1 MLAFARRQ
9 SSCLAHIKA
18 SATTDN
24 GAEPMA
30 SPPTLDIDQL
40 LTPIDGDNPAG
51 VDLRE
56 DVSPTSDYYAVKD
69 ARSAARAAERS
80 LEAEDEP
87 GALPEEWRTI
97 LNTAPDLIQT
107 KSKDLELT
115 SWLIE
120 ALLRAHGFAGMRD
133 GFRLAA
139 GLVEQF
145 WDNLYPLEDED
156 GVETKVAPLAGLNGE
171 GADGTLIQPIR
182 KVLITDG
189 ANFGPYAAWHHE
201 QAMELAK
208 ITDPEKKQQ
217 RISAGMVQMD
227 DFEKSASE
235 SSPAFYVELIAD
247 LEECLEAFD
256 AMNTLLDERCGHDA
270 PAASN
275 IRNTLRSV
283 LDIVK
288 FVSRDLIASE
298 APEEVVDGDG
308 AVVAVSGNG
317 AGVPAAGGAVQ
328 VAAQI
333 ASREDAFR
341 QLTKVAEFFRKTEP
355 HSPISYTLDDAVRR
369 GKLSLP
375 ELLAELIRDQA
386 TREDFLARA
395 GIRPKDDE

>member
-1 MLAFARRQ
+1 
-9 SSCLAHIKA
+9 
-18 SATTDN
+18 
-24 GAEPMA
+24 MA
-30 SPPTLDIDQL
+30 SPSTLDIEQL

-56 DVSPTSDYYAVKD
+56 DVSPTSDYYAMKD

-97 LNTAPDLIQT
+97 LTSAPELIQT

-120 ALLRAHGFAGMRD
+120 ALLRAHGFAGLRD
-133 GFRLAA
+133 GFRLAS
-139 GLVEQF
+139 GLVDQF

-189 ANFGPYAAWHHE
+189 MNFGPFAAWHYD

-217 RISAGMVQMD
+217 RISAGMVQME
-227 DFEKSASE
+227 DFEKSAAE
-235 SSPAFYVELIAD
+235 SSADYYVALVGD
-247 LEECLEAFD
+247 LGECLEAFE
-256 AMNTLLDERCGHDA
+256 ALSSKLDEKCGHDA
-270 PAASN
+270 PPTSN
-275 IRNTLRSV
+275 IRNTLRAV
-283 LDIVK
+283 QDIVS
-288 FVSRDLIASE
+288 FVSRDLIAAD
-298 APEEVVDGDG
+298 APEAAAEGEAAAAPG
-308 AVVAVSGNG
+308 AGNG
-317 AGVPAAGGAVQ
+317 AGAPAAGGAAQ
-328 VAAQI
+328 VSAQI

-395 GIRPKDDE
+395 GIRPKAEE